1 MRYASLKRERRQP
14 FSFDNELI
22 NHFNLEVSSGIKN
35 NILTPL
41 EINDSSDVLVRIMNS
56 REQRFDF

>member
-35 NILTPL
+35 NILTL
-41 EINDSSDVLVRIMNS
+41 EINDSSDMLVRIMNS